1 MKKFTLFKATVY
13 KSNESK
19 SHFLDSI
26 ICNRPFYIE
35 LWEDERS
42 TKSKFRIYGLLSSFS
57 LSREFEFHNRMY
69 CDVGYKYMYYY
80 SVPVETYNYDYFVR
94 LKSREKTNTS
104 KFDFNQPYEAVL
116 YENTRSQ
123 ITSIAYKL
131 FNGER
136 EITIELDANQNNMTV
151 DIDIL
156 MATDDILTT
165 LKNGIKRT
173 VEVFKFSDF
182 NCDEE
187 NINDSLDLI
196 NSILEFDYLKISNSE
211 IALSDPDSIW
221 LDSLTEVQ
229 SIVRSHITDFENFE
243 NAF

>member
-1 MKKFTLFKATVY
+1 
-13 KSNESK
+13 
-19 SHFLDSI
+19 
-26 ICNRPFYIE
+26 
-35 LWEDERS
+35 
-42 TKSKFRIYGLLSSFS
+42 
-57 LSREFEFHNRMY
+57 MY